1 MIKNRIGNFMNKIL
15 VVIGCVVS
23 LNCFANN
30 DAVLLQ
36 QQMNV
41 LKNMG
46 VDNAELMDTMSRMQK
61 DFADDEENEGSTKQQ
76 AKPSHFKTLGQSDK
90 ASCSTGEVQ
99 LDTICQA
106 AMLRYQAYL
115 SALAANESEKN
126 IETLY
131 SQHQQATEHYIQVYQ
146 ALSR

>member
-1 MIKNRIGNFMNKIL
+1 MNKIL
-15 VVIGCVVS
+15 FVIGCVVS

-30 DAVLLQ
+30 DAQLLQ
-36 QQMNV
+36 QQMSV
-41 LKNMG
+41 LKNLG
-46 VDNAELMDTMSRMQK
+46 GDNAELMDTMARMQK
-61 DFADDEENEGSTKQQ
+61 DFADDDESEGSIKLQ

-90 ASCSTGEVQ
+90 ASCSTNEVQ

-115 SALAANESEKN
+115 SAIAANESEKN